1 MLLLQ
6 RAAQDVCV
14 CLLVRVQIAA
24 RERGKKIKKSALTS
38 YFSRTPPPPPPPRPS
53 TFIQLKFQL
62 YYTSWPLLYFMGH
75 WGISKHFSP
84 VHNVLGTGLL
94 LLLRAPPPLLV
105 MMLYCINIARAAH
118 TESQG
123 RLDFEGWHSALQ
135 GRGCRRFSDCAA
147 LRGAEHITLVNALP
161 SGSECGS
168 VYAIKITF
176 NCAFGIVDGCSAPPA
191 QRRGLQ
197 QRRPPACHC
206 CITSQNAT
214 RSECWC
220 SVDCTV
226 CNE

>member
-1 MLLLQ
+1 
-6 RAAQDVCV
+6 
-14 CLLVRVQIAA
+14 
-24 RERGKKIKKSALTS
+24 
-38 YFSRTPPPPPPPRPS
+38 
-53 TFIQLKFQL
+53 
-62 YYTSWPLLYFMGH
+62 MGH

-84 VHNVLGTGLL
+84 VHNVLGTGLPL
-94 LLLRAPPPLLV
+94 LLAPPPLLV

-176 NCAFGIVDGCSAPPA
+176 NCAFGIVEGCSAPPA

-197 QRRPPACHC
+197 RRRPPATAASHRKTQPAVSAGAVWIARCVMNDDRYGRQD
-206 CITSQNAT
+206 IIETNANSGRLRILPAASPLIGR
-214 RSECWC
+214 RSRV
-220 SVDCTV
+220 SPSGLPPPQ
-226 CNE
+226 